1 MRIKLLVL
9 CAILLGSL
17 QFANASFPVQKQNQE
32 TVINGKNHNS
42 VQSIT
47 NAEIIKANETAVMES
62 PAANPASGKSQLIA
76 LILCIAVGALGIH
89 RFYLGYIWQGVVQ
102 LLTLGGCG
110 IWTLIDLIMII
121 TGDLKPKNGDY
132 TETL

>member
-17 QFANASFPVQKQNQE
+17 QFANASFPVQKQNVE
-32 TVINGKNHNS
+32 TVINGQNQNS
-42 VQSIT
+42 TQVTT
-47 NAEIIKANETAVMES
+47 NADVIKANESTVMES
-62 PAANPASGKSQLIA
+62 PATAPASGKSQLIA
-76 LILCIAVGALGIH
+76 LIICGFIGTLGIH
-89 RFYLGYIWQGVVQ
+89 RFYLGYVWQGVVQ

-110 IWTLIDLIMII
+110 IWTLIDFIMII

-132 TETL
+132 TEKL